1 MHLAIN
7 LGFTQEYTN
16 PIQEEGGIEPHSP
29 LQNREG
35 DEESGSDD
43 SANSADRD
51 EVNGQTAA
59 PTEAEESDSDISDVE
74 EEGYCNFSSSENIIM
89 SLELACVK
97 YDRIKKLYRNEE
109 EVGFFFFKSIG

>member
-35 DEESGSDD
+35 DEESGSDG
-43 SANSADRD
+43 SANSADR
-51 EVNGQTAA
+51 
-59 PTEAEESDSDISDVE
+59 EAEESDSDISDVE